1 MRRVLSCGAGALFA
15 VLLAGVPCATLAGP
29 AARDAGPGR
38 CLAGVKAMRIDPRPP
53 ADLPLDHWAY
63 PLLERL
69 DARRI
74 IELDLTTLPV
84 SRDAVA
90 AALAARR
97 AAGRVHG
104 EAPLTAR
111 EVWALERLEAEF
123 FRCEIDAPALSA
135 KERGATLGLGVL
147 LGSEVRYVRDGET
160 VIEDVGWR
168 SDESEDE
175 FHGSADVSY
184 ELWGGVGDHLGF
196 YSDAMIL
203 LEGQDGPR
211 VSRLSSRARTWRG
224 IAATVDRAYIK
235 YERPHLAFALGRRGP
250 AWGRSRSGRLLISG
264 NAPTLDGLEARFS
277 VGPLSFHALHA
288 FLERPSRED
297 EERLSDGDEEGLAE
311 GDGEDLDDGEQVFM
325 GAHRVV
331 LAGGWGS
338 VGVSEVVV
346 YSSVIPDPS
355 YLNPLFP
362 YYLSQHNER
371 DDDNVFWSLDFVGR
385 PLRGLEVYGEAMVD
399 DLQYDRNTGHPD
411 KYGVT
416 VGAYYC
422 GTVHGKDYELTGE
435 YTNVRKWTYTHH
447 VVEHSLSH
455 DDLPLGFDLGPDADR
470 LLLELVYHPSTVWSV
485 ELAYAYSRL
494 GEGSITEPFEKG
506 EDDEPTFPSGNVTRV
521 HGASVELSYESLKG
535 LCAVFGA
542 TYELEEDDFIDD
554 DGFELRAA
562 VHFRI

>member
-1 MRRVLSCGAGALFA
+1 MRRVLSGGAAALFA
-15 VLLAGVPCATLAGP
+15 VLLAGVPCATAAGP
-29 AARDAGPGR
+29 VAGDAGHG
-38 CLAGVKAMRIDPRPP
+38 CCSAGVKAMRIDPRPP

-69 DARRI
+69 AARRV

-90 AALAARR
+90 GALAARR
-97 AAGRVHG
+97 AAGRMRY
-104 EAPLTAR
+104 ESPLTAR

-123 FRCEIDAPALSA
+123 FRCEIDAPALSV
-135 KERGATLGLGVL
+135 KERGAVLGFGVL
-147 LGSEVRYVRDGET
+147 LGSEARYVRDEEAT
-160 VIEDVGWR
+160 VEAVGWR
-168 SDESEDE
+168 SDDSEDE
-175 FHGSADVSY
+175 LHGSADVSY

-211 VSRLSSRARTWRG
+211 TSRLSSRARTWRG
-224 IAATVDRAYIK
+224 IAATVDRAYVK

-250 AWGRSRSGRLLISG
+250 AWGRSRSGGLLISG
-264 NAPTLDGLEARFS
+264 SAPTLDGLEARFS
-277 VGPLSFHALHA
+277 VGSLSFHALHT
-288 FLERPSRED
+288 FLERPPCED
-297 EERLSDGDEEGLAE
+297 EERLADGDEEG
-311 GDGEDLDDGEQVFM
+311 LDDGEQVFM
-325 GAHRVV
+325 GAHRLVV
-331 LAGGWGS
+331 AGGWGS

-346 YSSVIPDPS
+346 YSSVVPDPS

-371 DDDNVFWSLDFVGR
+371 DDDNVFWSLDFVSR
-385 PLRGLEVYGEAMVD
+385 PLRGLEVYGEALVD
-399 DLQYDRNTGHPD
+399 DLQYDRHTGHPD

-422 GTVHGKDYELTGE
+422 GSAHGKDYELTGE

-470 LLLELVYHPSTVWSV
+470 LRLELVYHPSTVWSV

-521 HGASVELSYESLKG
+521 HRAGVELSYESLKG
-535 LCAVFGA
+535 LCAAFGA

-562 VHFRI
+562 VRLRI